1 MLAKLAKYSD
11 MRILERLQ
19 SPMPS
24 LPPMREIELLHKT
37 VCQAVNDPK
46 RIQILYALSESPRNV
61 TELSQALEMPQPTVS
76 RHLGILRQRS
86 IVSTQRDGAAVIYSL
101 ANGKVV
107 QILDLMR
114 VLMRDVVEQQS
125 DILE

>member
-1 MLAKLAKYSD
+1 
-11 MRILERLQ
+11 
-19 SPMPS
+19 MPS
-24 LPPMREIELLHKT
+24 LPPTQEIELLHKT

-46 RIQILYALSESPRNV
+46 RIQILYALSEAPHNV
-61 TELSQALEMPQPTVS
+61 TELAQVLEMPQPTVS

-86 IVSTQRDGAAVIYSL
+86 IVSARRDGAAVIYSL
-101 ANGKVV
+101 ANEKVV

-114 VLMRDVVEQQS
+114 ELMRDVVEQQS

>member
-1 MLAKLAKYSD
+1 MSTVPV
-11 MRILERLQ
+11 E
-19 SPMPS
+19 
-24 LPPMREIELLHKT
+24 EIELLHKT

-46 RIQILYALSESPRNV
+46 RIQILYALSEAPRNV
-61 TELSQALEMPQPTVS
+61 TELTHDLGLPQPTVS

-86 IVSTQRDGAAVIYSL
+86 IVAAKRDGAAVIYSL
-101 ANGKVV
+101 ENDKVV

-114 VLMRDVVEQQS
+114 ELMRDVVEHHS

>member
-1 MLAKLAKYSD
+1 
-11 MRILERLQ
+11 
-19 SPMPS
+19 MPS
-24 LPPMREIELLHKT
+24 LPPTQEIELLHKT

-46 RIQILYALSESPRNV
+46 RIQILYALSEAPRNV
-61 TELSQALEMPQPTVS
+61 TELSQALGMPQPTVS

-86 IVSTQRDGAAVIYSL
+86 IVSTRRDGAAVIYSL
-101 ANGKVV
+101 ANEKVV

-114 VLMRDVVEQQS
+114 ELMRDVVEQQS